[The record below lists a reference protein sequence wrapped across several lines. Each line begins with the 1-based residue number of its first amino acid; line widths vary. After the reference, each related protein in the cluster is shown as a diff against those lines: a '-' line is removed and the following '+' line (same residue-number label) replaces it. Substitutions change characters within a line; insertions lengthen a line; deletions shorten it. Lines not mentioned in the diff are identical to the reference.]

1 MSLADFWDNITDPD
15 AIKDLITDIIDATVE
30 LSEDLADTCKN
41 EGVEVLKATPA
52 AIKELADI
60 TIPIIA
66 PTPLNIAKSAH
77 TLHKVIKEINDN

>member
-1 MSLADFWDNITDPD
+1 MSLADFWDNITDPN

-52 AIKELADI
+52 ARVLWDRHFV
-60 TIPIIA
+60 
-66 PTPLNIAKSAH
+66 L
-77 TLHKVIKEINDN
+77 DCF